1 MAVVTPSSA
10 ERVALRRPW
19 DARRVRFV
27 GLSLLGVVAGVFAF
41 ADAGVSPAALVDG
54 ASSMNR
60 LIGLMLPPRWL
71 DAGLVVE
78 VAFETFAMAFLG
90 TVLAVLLSFPLGFLA
105 ARNTTP
111 HPAVRV
117 VARGVITVTRAVPDL
132 ALGAIFVRV
141 YGIGVLPGVL
151 ALGLHAI
158 GMVGK
163 LFADAIEQVE
173 PGPIDAVRATG
184 ARRIQVLSTSVLSQ
198 VMPSFVATALYRLEI
213 NFRTSAILGYV
224 GAGGL
229 GVLLQQYKTFRDYDL
244 MLGVA
249 LVVGAIAVTLEL
261 GGSYVRRRLLG
272 VEIRSR
278 GRFRALRTK
287 PELVHVEREAHA
299 LRQPWTSERR
309 AMHGLA
315 VVAAGLTVLSWY
327 SQHLSVRDLVGGL
340 GEVGSVFARLVPTDL
355 AFLNADTLSAMLES
369 VSIAFAATIL
379 GGSGAFV
386 LSFLAAQNTSPS
398 RFLHRCI
405 RALTV
410 SMRAVPELIVALLFV
425 VAVGLGPFAGT
436 LALATGTFA
445 FALRLLSDSLE
456 EIDEDARDGVR
467 STGATWSQELAAS
480 AFPQAVPA
488 YVGHLLYLFDI
499 NIRASAILGIVG
511 GGGIGWYLFGALRD
525 LEWGYA
531 GGVLVMVFTVVFVIE
546 QFSGWLRKQLI

>member
-1 MAVVTPSSA
+1 VAAVTNPGA
-10 ERVALRRPW
+10 ERIALRPPW
-19 DARRVRFV
+19 DARRVRFLV
-27 GLSLLGVVAGVFAF
+27 VMLLGAVGGMVAF
-41 ADAGVSPAALVDG
+41 ADAGVSPAALIDG
-54 ASSMNR
+54 VSSMNR
-60 LIGLMLPPRWL
+60 LIGLMLPPRWV
-71 DAGLVVE
+71 DAGLVIE
-78 VAFETFAMAFLG
+78 VAIETFAMAFLG

-117 VARGVITVTRAVPDL
+117 VARGLITVTRAVPDL
-132 ALGAIFVRV
+132 VLGALFVRV

-184 ARRIQVLSTSVLSQ
+184 ARRTQVLATSVLSQ

-249 LVVGAIAVTLEL
+249 LVVGVIAIALEL

-272 VEIRSR
+272 VEIQSR
-278 GRFRALRTK
+278 GRLRALRTR
-287 PELVHVEREAHA
+287 PELVKVARHPEQLSE
-299 LRQPWTSERR
+299 PWTSERR

-315 VVAAGLTVLSWY
+315 AAVLALTLFSWFSQNLSMRET
-327 SQHLSVRDLVGGL
+327 LGGL
-340 GEVGSVFARLVPTDL
+340 GDVRSVFARLVPTDL
-355 AFLNADTLSAMLES
+355 AFLNADTVGAMAES
-369 VSIAFAATIL
+369 VSIAFAATIM
-379 GGSGAFV
+379 GGSGAFL
-386 LSFLAAQNTSPS
+386 LSFLAAQNTTPS
-398 RFLHRCI
+398 RFVHRGI

-410 SMRAVPELIVALLFV
+410 AMRAVPELIVALLFV

-456 EIDEDARDGVR
+456 EIDEDTRDGVR
-467 STGATWSQELAAS
+467 STGATWSQEIAAS

-525 LEWGYA
+525 LELGYA

>member
-1 MAVVTPSSA
+1 MAVATNPRA
-10 ERVALRRPW
+10 ERVALRPPW
-19 DARRVRFV
+19 DARRVRF
-27 GLSLLGVVAGVFAF
+27 LALALLGAVGGVFAF

-54 ASSMNR
+54 VSSMNR
-60 LIGLMLPPRWL
+60 LIGLMLPPRWI

-78 VAFETFAMAFLG
+78 VAVETFAMAFLG

-117 VARGVITVTRAVPDL
+117 MARGVITVTRAVPDL
-132 ALGAIFVRV
+132 VLGALFVRV

-184 ARRIQVLSTSVLSQ
+184 ARRLQVLATSVLSQ

-249 LVVGAIAVTLEL
+249 LVVGVIAISLEL

-272 VEIRSR
+272 VEIQSR
-278 GRFRALRTK
+278 GRLRALRIK
-287 PELVHVEREAHA
+287 PELVKVERDREE
-299 LRQPWTSERR
+299 LREPWTSERR

-315 VVAAGLTVLSWY
+315 VAVVGLTVFSWFSQNLSM
-327 SQHLSVRDLVGGL
+327 HELLGGVGDVR
-340 GEVGSVFARLVPTDL
+340 SVFARLVPTDL
-355 AFLNADTLSAMLES
+355 AFLNADTLAAMLES
-369 VSIAFAATIL
+369 VSIALAATIM
-379 GGSGAFV
+379 GGSAAFV
-386 LSFLAAQNTSPS
+386 LSFLAAQNTTPS
-398 RFLHRCI
+398 RFVHRGI
-405 RALTV
+405 RAFTV
-410 SMRAVPELIVALLFV
+410 AMRAVPELIVALLFV

-456 EIDEDARDGVR
+456 EIDEDTRDGVR
-467 STGATWSQELAAS
+467 STGASWSQELAAS
-480 AFPQAVPA
+480 AFPQALPA

-525 LEWGYA
+525 LELGYA
-531 GGVLVMVFTVVFVIE
+531 GGVLAMVFTVVFVIE